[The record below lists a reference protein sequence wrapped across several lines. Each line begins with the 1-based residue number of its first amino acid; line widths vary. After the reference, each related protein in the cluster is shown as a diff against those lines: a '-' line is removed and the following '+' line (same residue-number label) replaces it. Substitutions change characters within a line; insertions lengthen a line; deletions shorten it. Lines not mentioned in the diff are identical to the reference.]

1 MCVFFFCF
9 FFPPFFQTSQIPPL
23 RVERGW
29 YAEDPADINN
39 AVNQIPDSLKEE
51 MASKIE
57 KSSRKYGRH
66 YRQRAKVPSNFTIP
80 FSKFESHLGRHADP
94 LYSKHETTP
103 RKSGVDP
110 SNPDYVFVDPHVL
123 TTPLLSDTDGDGIYA
138 ELVIPVSY
146 YFDPHH
152 YGDPHNL
159 YDLNGLG
166 IDNLVNYVG
175 GGVVIIDLRSGKIIG
190 QRLLGLTRATDSQPS
205 YIMATPTVVRLSE
218 GEAPV
223 VIIGTTMGG
232 LHILSGITL
241 EDRPKFPL
249 DVDSIT
255 AQVAVGDILGNGKL
269 DLVVGDYSGNVYCVG
284 GDGVRVWERELEDRI
299 SAAIRLVDVDGDGM
313 VEVVVVSNNGG
324 IWVLDGH
331 TGKDA
336 IPGIFPV
343 HLNTG
348 VERPVLPIHMINRG
362 LGPPGEKGGGGKD
375 EISGRRGEE
384 VSLAVVLGTANGL
397 YVVDTKDGC
406 VHHIPVPVHV
416 IHEVL
421 SGDIDPYNPGL
432 ELVTVGLDGALTCF
446 KTTVGSHA
454 LEKESWSMEPSGPS
468 FFAHRESSFYF
479 SINSSSEVT
488 GKTFSLGL
496 TLHANMLKK
505 EASYDVTVSIGMKHL
520 LHSEKV
526 MVQRRETEFALNL
539 PCPPTPLLSFLTVR
553 VCNQFQQCQSKY
565 VHMRFNLHFEDHLRW
580 FLCFPFLSLCAAIL
594 WLHRG
599 GESALSLPTSS
610 SLPSKRASGTKK
622 DY

>member
-1 MCVFFFCF
+1 MCVYF
-9 FFPPFFQTSQIPPL
+9 TLQIPPL
-23 RVERGW
+23 KVEHGW
-29 YAEDPADINN
+29 YAEDPADSDD
-39 AVNQIPDSLKEE
+39 AVNQMPDALKEE

-57 KSSRKYGRH
+57 KSGRKHGRH

-80 FSKFESHLGRHADP
+80 FSEFESRLGRHADP
-94 LYSKHETTP
+94 LYSRHDTTP

-123 TTPLLSDTDGDGIYA
+123 TTPILSDTDGDGIYA
-138 ELVIPVSY
+138 ELVVPVSY

-166 IDNLVNYVG
+166 VDDLVNYVG

-190 QRLLGLTRATDSQPS
+190 QRLLGLTRATDSQPG
-205 YIMATPTVVRLSE
+205 YIMATPTVVRLNE
-218 GEAPV
+218 GEAPA
-223 VIIGTTMGG
+223 VIIGTAMGE
-232 LHILSGITL
+232 LHVLSGTTL
-241 EDRPKFPL
+241 EDRPRFPL

-255 AQVAVGDILGNGKL
+255 AQVAVGDLFGNGKL

-324 IWVLDGH
+324 VWVLNGY

-348 VERPVLPIHMINRG
+348 VEKPVLLIHMINRG
-362 LGPPGEKGGGGKD
+362 LDPPGNNGGGGKE
-375 EISGRRGEE
+375 EISGRGGE

-406 VHHIPVPVHV
+406 VHHVPVPVHV

-432 ELVTVGLDGALTCF
+432 ELVTVGLDGTLTCF
-446 KTTVGSHA
+446 KTTVSSHA
-454 LEKESWSMEPSGPS
+454 LEKESWSMEPIGPS
-468 FFAHRESSFYF
+468 FFAHKDSSFYF
-479 SINSSSEVT
+479 IVNSSREVA

-505 EASYDVTVSIGMKHL
+505 EASYDVTVSIGMKYL

-526 MVQRRETEFALNL
+526 MVQRREMELALNL
-539 PCPPTPLLSFLTVR
+539 PSPPTPLLSFLTVR
-553 VCNQFQQCQSKY
+553 VCNQFQQCQSEY

-580 FLCFPFLSLCAAIL
+580 FLCLPFLSLCAAIL

-599 GESALSLPTSS
+599 DESTLSLPTSS
-610 SLPSKRASGTKK
+610 SLPSKRTSGTKK